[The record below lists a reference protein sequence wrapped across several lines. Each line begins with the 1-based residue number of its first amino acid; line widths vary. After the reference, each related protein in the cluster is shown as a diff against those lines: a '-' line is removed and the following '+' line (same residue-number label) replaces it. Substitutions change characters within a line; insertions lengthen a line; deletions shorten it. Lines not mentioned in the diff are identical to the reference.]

1 MQILEAIMANDGIM
15 NQVRITW
22 VDEKR
27 ENFRQRTTITNW
39 EKEKDRKI
47 RVK

>member
-22 VDEKR
+22 VDEKDI
-27 ENFRQRTTITNW
+27 NNG
-39 EKEKDRKI
+39 KH
-47 RVK
+47 